1 MVKISNVV
9 YNISI
14 MYHRRMIVKNII
26 KEKINKFIVKEVES
40 RIPDSL
46 LKIIHNK
53 YFKKAVKI
61 GCLLLV
67 GAMLHAGFSNDID
80 LKEHEVFVN
89 SIQEEVDTKQK
100 DLADV
105 TKERDDLKEEFDKL
119 VNQTKEYTS
128 LDEQEKELVDVKIQ
142 EVKQATADQLAKEKA
157 EKEETERI
165 KKEQEEAEAKAKAEE
180 EARIKAEEDAKAKQ
194 EEEARKVEEQK
205 KLENVNCIKKAEQY
219 INYAAFSRSGLISQL
234 EYEGYS
240 SESAEYSVDSLN
252 IDWNNQCAKKA
263 QEYLDYTSFS
273 RSGLYD
279 QLSYEEFSSEQIE
292 YGLSQ
297 VGY

>member
-1 MVKISNVV
+1 M
-9 YNISI
+9 
-14 MYHRRMIVKNII
+14 KNII
-26 KEKINKFIVKEVES
+26 KEKINKFIVQEVES

-100 DLADV
+100 DLTDV

-119 VNQTKEYTS
+119 VTQTKEYTS
-128 LDEQEKELVDVKIQ
+128 LDEQEKDLVDVKIQ

-157 EKEETERI
+157 EKEEAERI

-205 KLENVNCIKKAEQY
+205 KLENANCIKKAEQY
-219 INYAAFSRSGLISQL
+219 INYTAFSRSGLISQL

-279 QLSYEEFSSEQIE
+279 QLSYEGFSSEQIE